1 MINIICALMITN
13 ALHKIQ
19 GELKMHIPS
28 TYYSTEFKN
37 PVDTGMSI
45 LSNEGDRI
53 FITPEEI
60 QLLNR
65 CVMSEAGDQSC
76 ECQEAVATVILNRW
90 MNPEKFPDNITDV
103 ITADNQFSTHDN
115 GEPTVSVQVA
125 VYNAI
130 YYYNTACQ
138 DLPKQVYYFRGF
150 HYHNFGIPYKSI
162 DDLYFSLAEG
172 ASVD

>member
-1 MINIICALMITN
+1 MINFICALMIN
-13 ALHKIQ
+13 FMMLKSN
-19 GELKMHIPS
+19 GVNKMHIPAE
-28 TYYSTEFKN
+28 YYNTEFKN
-37 PVDTGMSI
+37 PSTTGMSI
-45 LSNEGDRI
+45 LSNDGDRI

-115 GEPTVSVQVA
+115 GDPTVSVQVA

-138 DLPKQVYYFRGF
+138 DLPKQVYYFRGV

-162 DDLYFSLAEG
+162 DDLYFSLADG

>member
-1 MINIICALMITN
+1 
-13 ALHKIQ
+13 
-19 GELKMHIPS
+19 MHVPIGGY
-28 TYYSTEFKN
+28 THTESMN
-37 PVDTGMSI
+37 PKYTGMSI
-45 LSNEGDRI
+45 LDNDGDRR

-90 MNPEKFPDNITDV
+90 LNHEKFPDTITGV
-103 ITADNQFSTHDN
+103 ITAEDQFSTHDN
-115 GEPTVSVQVA
+115 GEPTVSVMLA

-130 YYYNTACQ
+130 YYYNTVCQ

-150 HYHNFGIPYKSI
+150 HYHNFGIPYCSI

>member
-37 PVDTGMSI
+37 PADTGMSI

-76 ECQEAVATVILNRW
+76 ECQEAVDCD
-90 MNPEKFPDNITDV
+90 P
-103 ITADNQFSTHDN
+103 
-115 GEPTVSVQVA
+115 
-125 VYNAI
+125 
-130 YYYNTACQ
+130 
-138 DLPKQVYYFRGF
+138 
-150 HYHNFGIPYKSI
+150 
-162 DDLYFSLAEG
+162 
-172 ASVD
+172 